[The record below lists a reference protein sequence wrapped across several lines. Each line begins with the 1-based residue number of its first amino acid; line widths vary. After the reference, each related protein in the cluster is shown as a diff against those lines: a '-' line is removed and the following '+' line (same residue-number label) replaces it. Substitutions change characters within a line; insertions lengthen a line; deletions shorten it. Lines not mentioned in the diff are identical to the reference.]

1 MNYYRK
7 FIEGFSQIAQPL
19 IALTRKDIIFV

>member
-7 FIEGFSQIAQPL
+7 FIERFSQIAQPL
-19 IALTRKDIIFV
+19 IALTRKDITFA